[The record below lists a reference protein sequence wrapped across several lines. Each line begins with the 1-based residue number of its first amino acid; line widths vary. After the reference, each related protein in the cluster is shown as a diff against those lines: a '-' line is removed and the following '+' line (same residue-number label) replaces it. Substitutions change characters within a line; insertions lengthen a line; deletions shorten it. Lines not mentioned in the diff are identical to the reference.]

1 MNNCHLKAGGYDDAH
16 ARHDSFQNKSY
27 GPTPNSKDI
36 STVNPKESVFKFAHL
51 FIYVS
56 KVKSAISKVLVS
68 VVLFSEKGV

>member
-1 MNNCHLKAGGYDDAH
+1 MH

-27 GPTPNSKDI
+27 GPTPNLKDI